1 MKGGFEKPFD
11 ATARRAVLSFFPNK
25 DLQMK

>member
-1 MKGGFEKPFD
+1 MKGGLEKPLN
-11 ATARRAVLSFFPNK
+11 AAARRAVLSFFPNK